1 MVVEALYE
9 LSDSRGSSQL
19 ATVNWLK
26 ASHYGWMA
34 APDEAKFKANVAA
47 GIKRVNCHMFFKR
60 ERVGVDDTQRGL
72 KEGLSL

>member
-1 MVVEALYE
+1 MRQRQERQRKPPPPYPDMVVEALYN

-34 APDEAKFKANVAA
+34 IPDEASFKTKVAA
-47 GIKRVNCHMFFKR
+47 GIKEVCSP
-60 ERVGVDDTQRGL
+60 D
-72 KEGLSL
+72 

>member
-34 APDEAKFKANVAA
+34 TPDEAAFKAKVAS
-47 GIKRVNCHMFFKR
+47 GIKQ
-60 ERVGVDDTQRGL
+60 VGSRGIFVRC
-72 KEGLSL
+72 